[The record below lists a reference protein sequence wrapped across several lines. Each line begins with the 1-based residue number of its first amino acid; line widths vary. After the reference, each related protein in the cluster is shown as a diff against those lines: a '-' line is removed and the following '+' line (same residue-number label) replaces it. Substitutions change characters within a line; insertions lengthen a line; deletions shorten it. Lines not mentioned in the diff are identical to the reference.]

1 MQTVVPLLAVLLLGN
16 GVAAFTPQG
25 SGRARNTWQAR
36 LDRALLDVDLSTG
49 GRVRL
54 LQKAL
59 TDPKLADD
67 VVSAASTLATK
78 GFGKGHPEVIDTL
91 WPTGTQA
98 RADIEALASLRK
110 TVPEALEKLQE
121 KPPKV
126 FSQPPSPQD
135 VNIDPAEV
143 VTALSSLATDRKKQE
158 ELRQEALNVFRS
170 TPKGLETPKY
180 SVLRCIEGPKVL
192 GRPEVIELREYA
204 PFTVAR
210 KAMVADGA
218 GGADAAD
225 GGAFGV
231 LFGGTAGAKGFNSL
245 AAYLFGENEESAAMA
260 MTMPVE
266 ISAAAAGDGAV
277 GGGGSMAF
285 VLPEA
290 NAANPPTPRAGSDV
304 EIARV
309 PARLVACKP
318 FPGLVT
324 DAEVE
329 RQREA
334 LLAAIAADGAAT
346 PVDEKAV
353 SVLQYNG
360 PFTLPWRRRN
370 EVALVVTIA
379 DETEEAPAAED
390 EAAEAAPEAAAADV
404 QEAAQGPADDE
415 VAMEADSIEWPAAD
429 GTVSS
434 WYDAG
439 VRL

>member
-1 MQTVVPLLAVLLLGN
+1 MSGLRAIQYIVRCRPWCRCWPCSSSN

-54 LQKAL
+54 LQKAP

-180 SVLRCIEGPKVL
+180 SVLRCIEGPKV
-192 GRPEVIELREYA
+192 PA
-204 PFTVAR
+204 
-210 KAMVADGA
+210 A
-218 GGADAAD
+218 GGDRAARVRALH
-225 GGAFGV
+225 GGAQGDGRRRRGGDV
-231 LFGGTAGAKGFNSL
+231 AAAPRAFGGTAGAKGFNTWRLTSL
-245 AAYLFGENEESAAMA
+245 VRTRSAAMA

-266 ISAAAAGDGAV
+266 ISAAAAGDGAA

-285 VLPEA
+285 VLPERTRPTRH
-290 NAANPPTPRAGSDV
+290 AARRLGRRDRAR
-304 EIARV
+304 AR
-309 PARLVACKP
+309 P
-318 FPGLVT
+318 
-324 DAEVE
+324 
-329 RQREA
+329 
-334 LLAAIAADGAAT
+334 
-346 PVDEKAV
+346 
-353 SVLQYNG
+353 S
-360 PFTLPWRRRN
+360 RR
-370 EVALVVTIA
+370 V
-379 DETEEAPAAED
+379 
-390 EAAEAAPEAAAADV
+390 
-404 QEAAQGPADDE
+404 
-415 VAMEADSIEWPAAD
+415 
-429 GTVSS
+429 
-434 WYDAG
+434 
-439 VRL
+439 